1 MGKRRDGR
9 TLAAQ
14 FLYQVEV
21 GSTEKMEEGLA
32 LFLEMSNP
40 EPKVKDFALPL
51 IHGVLKHKSS
61 IDDSLKKASDNWDLK
76 RMAPVDKNI
85 LRVALFEMFH
95 CPEVPPVVAIN
106 EAIEIAKTLS
116 SFESGRFVNGVLDRA
131 RKELDRPARE
141 TVKKSSH

>member
-9 TLAAQ
+9 TLAVQ
-14 FLYQVEV
+14 FLYQQEV
-21 GSTEKMEEGLA
+21 GPTQKVEEGLE
-32 LFLEMSNP
+32 LFLHMSGP
-40 EPKVKDFALPL
+40 EDKVRDFALPL
-51 IHGVLKHKSS
+51 IHGVMKHKSS
-61 IDDSLKKASDNWDLK
+61 IDETLKKVSDNWDLQ

-85 LRVALFEMFH
+85 IRLALYEMHF

-116 SFESGRFVNGVLDRA
+116 SFESGKFVNGILDRA

-141 TVKKSSH
+141 AGTKKT